1 MNALEIFGI
10 AVLVGFSAARLL
22 RLYRVPAV
30 AAYVAMGVLLGP
42 SVSGVFTSTT
52 LGRMD
57 MVSDLALGVIA
68 LTIGG
73 ELQWATIKRIA
84 RSVFPIA
91 LLESMG
97 AMVAVTAAVQLLTR
111 DWPLA
116 LILGAISSATAPAAT
131 VMVIR
136 ESRAQ
141 GELTSTLLA
150 VVGIDDA
157 IGLTLFAIASA
168 AAKALLLGG
177 AGFSLAGVAVDAGYE
192 IGGALLL
199 GIFTGLLSGPWVR
212 RIEARDAVFALTIG
226 VVILNAGV
234 ANHLHLSA
242 LLANMAF
249 GAVVT
254 NITPVSSRRLFGQMA
269 VFAAPLFIAFFV
281 VAGAHLRIDLLPALG
296 LLGLVYLVARMAGKV
311 TGAYLGALGARAS
324 APVRSNIGFGLLSQ
338 VGVAIGLSLVVATE
352 FGQLGGDGAGAELA
366 VTVIN
371 VLLGTTIV
379 TEIVGPALTRYALR
393 RAGEIDRAEDPEE
406 RDA

>member
-1 MNALEIFGI
+1 MNTLEIIGI

-22 RLYRVPAV
+22 GFYKVPAV

-52 LGRMD
+52 LGRVD

-73 ELQWATIKRIA
+73 ELQWATIKKIA
-84 RSVFPIA
+84 RSVFPIV

-97 AMVAVTAAVQLLTR
+97 AMVAVTAAVQLLTH

-157 IGLTLFAIASA
+157 IGLTLFAVASA

-212 RIEARDAVFALTIG
+212 RIEARDAVFSLTIG
-226 VVILNAGV
+226 VVIFNAGV

-254 NITPVSSRRLFGQMA
+254 NITPVSSRRLFDQMA

-281 VAGAHLRIDLLPALG
+281 VAGAHLRVDLLPALG

-311 TGAYLGALGARAS
+311 TGAYLGALAARAS

-338 VGVAIGLSLVVATE
+338 VGVAIGLALVVATE
-352 FGQLGGDGAGAELA
+352 FGQLGRNGAGAELA

-379 TEIVGPALTRYALR
+379 TEIVGPVLTRYALR
-393 RAGEIDRAEDPEE
+393 RAGEINRAAGPGEK
-406 RDA
+406 DA